1 MTSEFDRL
9 AGELEARLDQLAV
22 STLERLRERAPGWVL
37 QTAVSHDQINKY
49 VRATLRVQIQAF
61 QRDAL
66 PKSCPDVDAAAAVA
80 VAKVGE
86 LETLL
91 NGYRSAQMTLWEAW
105 FAIIEDSPQLQG
117 TERRELLTRGSDF
130 FFRYA
135 DLLSDY
141 VAERAQHEIE
151 QLRGNAE
158 QRRYRAIRSLLE
170 GEPLVASPDLQLDF
184 EHHHLGL
191 FAWGERGEE
200 AARQLTAALDRR
212 LLIVAPLE
220 RSWWGW
226 ISGSRPFERSEERII
241 ERFQPPEG
249 AGLALGLPTYGEAGF
264 RATHRQAQRA
274 RWFATAGNS
283 TLIRYADVAVE
294 SLVSENQEDARTFVE
309 RELGAIGD
317 ESTVSRRIRETLIAY
332 FAAEHN
338 AASAAATLGVHQQT
352 VANRLRS
359 AEERLGHP
367 VGSRRVELEVALR
380 LRAALNHSDS

>member
-1 MTSEFDRL
+1 MSEFDRL
-9 AGELEARLDQLAV
+9 VGELEARLDQLAD
-22 STLERLRERAPGWVL
+22 STLERLRERSPGWVL
-37 QTAVSHDQINKY
+37 QTAVSHEQIAKY
-49 VRATLRVQIQAF
+49 ARASLKVHIRAF

-66 PKSCPDVDAAAAVA
+66 PKEISKTDAAAAIA
-80 VAKVGE
+80 AAKVGE
-86 LETLL
+86 LDTLL
-91 NGYRSAQMTLWEAW
+91 SGFRSAQMILWESW
-105 FAIIEDSPQLQG
+105 FCIIEDSPDLQG
-117 TERRELLTRGSDF
+117 IERRELLTRGSDF

-141 VAERAQHEIE
+141 VSAAAQQEID

-170 GEPLVASPDLQLDF
+170 GEPLTKSPGLDLDLNQ
-184 EHHHLGL
+184 HHLGL
-191 FAWGERGEE
+191 FAWGEGGAD
-200 AARQLTAALDRR
+200 AARELTATLDRR

-226 ISGSRPFERSEERII
+226 ISGARPFEPQEERAA
-241 ERFQPPEG
+241 ERFRGPQG
-249 AGLALGLPTYGEAGF
+249 AGLALGLPAFGEAGF

-274 RWFATAGNS
+274 RWFAQPGGP
-283 TLIRYADVAVE
+283 TLIRYADVAIE
-294 SLVSENQEDARTFVE
+294 SLAGENQEDARTFVE
-309 RELGAIGD
+309 RELGPIGD
-317 ESTVSRRIRETLIAY
+317 ESASSRRIRETLQAY

-367 VGSRRVELEVALR
+367 IGSRRLELEVALR
-380 LRAALNHSDS
+380 LRAALNHNGDS